1 VEADR
6 RRAIELAVGRAGA
19 HDVVL
24 ICGKGHEATQQIET
38 TVVPFDDRQVAQE
51 VLGCSP

>member
-1 VEADR
+1 MSPDVEHAGR
-6 RRAIELAVGRAGA
+6 RAGA
-19 HDVVL
+19 DDVVL
-24 ICGKGHEATQQIET
+24 ICGKGHEATQQIGT